1 MGGISS
7 IPFYPPEQTYLD
19 VVGRGERVEV
29 PAGPPRGRLAV
40 DLVDEVVG
48 QHVVVAAVMVLCG
61 RGVGRHRQEQHY
73 SQHLLFVLDRLGR
86 KNESSGRTAGSM
98 NHKQLRRFLN
108 SESERRPAQ
117 LRARNV
123 QPASRRHRLGRLRQ
137 TRWRRRIFSFPNCHL
152 VSQHLGFI
160 NFSQR
165 MTMDGRET
173 GDND

>member
-1 MGGISS
+1 M
-7 IPFYPPEQTYLD
+7 
-19 VVGRGERVEV
+19 EV

-86 KNESSGRTAGSM
+86 KNESSGQTAGSV

-108 SESERRPAQ
+108 SESETTSSAAGTKCATGVAPPSSRPAEANSLAALNLLFPQ
-117 LRARNV
+117 LSSCVA
-123 QPASRRHRLGRLRQ
+123 ASWIYQL
-137 TRWRRRIFSFPNCHL
+137 FSTND
-152 VSQHLGFI
+152 
-160 NFSQR
+160 
-165 MTMDGRET
+165 DGRT
-173 GDND
+173 GNWR